1 MPLQIVP
8 LYASLLAL
16 LFVLLSVRVI
26 GTRRRWRVALGD
38 GEIPALRRAMRV
50 QANFAEYVP
59 LGLILI
65 TFVELRS
72 APGLLVHLL
81 GVLLLTGRL
90 IHAYGVSGENENF
103 RFRTAGMMLTFAT
116 LIAAALANLG
126 LGLF

>member
-26 GTRRRWRVALGD
+26 ATRRRQKIALGD
-38 GEIPALRRAMRV
+38 GDNPALRRAMRV

-59 LGLILI
+59 LALILI
-65 TFVELRS
+65 TFVELQA
-72 APGLLVHLL
+72 APGVLVHLL
-81 GVLLLTGRL
+81 GVLLLAARL

-103 RFRTAGMMLTFAT
+103 RFRTAGIALSFAT
-116 LIAAALANLG
+116 LITAALSNLG
-126 LGLF
+126 LTLV